1 MLTREVEK
9 GVLDSE
15 NATDLVGKLCSKYS
29 PSREYKFCPG
39 IDKEEYDMYRNETQF
54 DVKSARIM
62 TVSVG

>member
-15 NATDLVGKLCSKYS
+15 NATDLVVKLCSKYS
-29 PSREYKFCPG
+29 CEYKFCPG
-39 IDKEEYDMYRNETQF
+39 IDKEEYDMYRNETRF